1 MMVVNGFENG
11 DDPVGAIFDALEA
24 DNADRALE
32 LAEAALGSPEGEDP
46 VIRYLGGVALGE
58 LDRAGDA
65 VEWLR
70 RAVELDA
77 DDPEYRVELAHAL
90 FRSCRF
96 EEAGG
101 AARGAIEADDTHA
114 DAHEVTALLLERQGR
129 FDEADEHFERAAR
142 LDSERNVPSRMSRE
156 RIELEIVQAGEQL
169 PERFR
174 ERLAEVVV
182 TVEDLP
188 SDEIL
193 LESDPPLDP
202 ELLGLF
208 VGVALTERD
217 SFSAGGDL
225 PPRILLFQ
233 RNLERFFPD
242 VDELRRE
249 IVVTLR
255 HELGHYLGFDE
266 QGLEDIDLA

>member
-1 MMVVNGFENG
+1 MNEIH
-11 DDPVGAIFDALEA
+11 DDADPVEAIHDALMAEDA
-24 DNADRALE
+24 ERALA
-32 LAEAALGSPEGEDP
+32 LAQAVLRSPEGEDP

-58 LDRAGDA
+58 LDRPGDA

-77 DDPEYRVELAHAL
+77 DDPEFRVELASAL
-90 FRSCRF
+90 FRTCRF

-101 AARGAIEADDTHA
+101 EARAALEADDTFA
-114 DAHEVTALLLERQGR
+114 DAHEVTALLLERKGR
-129 FDEADEHFERAAR
+129 LDDSDRHFDRAAQ
-142 LDSERNVPSRMSRE
+142 LDPERTRPSRMSRE
-156 RIELEIVQAGEQL
+156 QFEREVVQAGEQL
-169 PERFR
+169 PQRFR
-174 ERLAEVVV
+174 DHLAEVVV

-188 SDEIL
+188 PDEIL
-193 LESDPPLDP
+193 LESEPPLDP

-208 VGVALTERD
+208 VGVALTERS
-217 SFSAGGDL
+217 SFSAGGEL

-233 RNLERFFPD
+233 RNLERFFPEP
-242 VDELRRE
+242 DELCRE

-266 QGLEDIDLA
+266 QGLEAIDLA